1 MKTKQI
7 WNQLVRFTFSG
18 GAGVIAGYITLYALT
33 EFAGLWYI
41 FSSIF
46 GNIVN
51 GGINF
56 FLEKFWTFK
65 DSDKKHIYKQAG
77 FYTVL
82 RIAIFGADVGMLYM
96 LVEYGHIHYLI
107 AQIIVTIILSL
118 VSFLICRKIFQN
130 TSQVC

>member
-1 MKTKQI
+1 MKAKEI
-7 WNQLVRFTFSG
+7 WIQLLRFGFSG
-18 GAGVIAGYITLYALT
+18 GAGVVAGYITLFLLT

-41 FSSIF
+41 FSSIIA
-46 GNIVN
+46 NIIN

-65 DSDKKHIYKQAG
+65 NNDKRHIYKQAG

-82 RIAIFGADVGMLYM
+82 RLALFGADVGMLYM

-107 AQIIVTIILSL
+107 AQIFVTIILSL
-118 VSFLICRKIFQN
+118 ISFLVCRKIFFN
-130 TSQVC
+130 KIETC